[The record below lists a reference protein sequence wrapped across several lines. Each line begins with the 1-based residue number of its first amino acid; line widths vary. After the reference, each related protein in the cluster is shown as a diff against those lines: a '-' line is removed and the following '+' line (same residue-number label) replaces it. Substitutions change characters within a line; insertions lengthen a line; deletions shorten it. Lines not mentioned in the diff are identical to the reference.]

1 MGDNDD
7 KKVPVHVALISGAFA
22 GIGVDITLFPLD
34 TLKTRLQSKE
44 GFVKSGGFSRLW
56 AGIGPVA
63 IGKFNDNNVHCNF
76 NVYLDI
82 YFRISSFCS
91 SLFCDLRNWEKSRF
105 S

>member
-1 MGDNDD
+1 MGDNDG

-63 IGKFNDNNVHCNF
+63 IGKYNN
-76 NVYLDI
+76 LLKI
-82 YFRISSFCS
+82 Q
-91 SLFCDLRNWEKSRF
+91 
-105 S
+105 